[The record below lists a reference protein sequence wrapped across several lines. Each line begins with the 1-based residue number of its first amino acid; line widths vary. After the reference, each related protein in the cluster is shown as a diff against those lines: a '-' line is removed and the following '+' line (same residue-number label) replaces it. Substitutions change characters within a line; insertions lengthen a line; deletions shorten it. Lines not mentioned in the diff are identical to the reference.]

1 MKADDFID
9 LMDRADGLYRKMK
22 DVMSDFTLRE
32 FLEHSVDF
40 ESYTGSR
47 SNPWIEQELIP
58 KYYVCVLVKLLEDV
72 SNRMES
78 EKNSNPIRTKPY
90 LQLVKG

>member
-1 MKADDFID
+1 MQAGEFID
-9 LMDRADGLYRKMK
+9 LMDRADGLYGRMK
-22 DVMSDFTLRE
+22 DVMCDFTLRE
-32 FLEHSVDF
+32 FLEHSIDY
-40 ESYTGSR
+40 EDYTGSR
-47 SNPWIEQELIP
+47 SKPCVEQELIP

-78 EKNSNPIRTKPY
+78 EKISNPIRNKPY